1 MRVRTATGSDVPALI
16 VLGRHMHHES
26 RYRDLP
32 FEALRVGFSLHRW
45 IAADANRVTVAET
58 KGRMVGAMVSAIGSW
73 YFHGGKQAS
82 DLALYVLPEYRG
94 SRAALLLVRD
104 FLAWAAAN
112 DCIEATI
119 ATSTGINAES
129 AGRFL
134 AHTGFE
140 SCGGVFKQRLRPALG
155 ALQ

>member
-1 MRVRTATGSDVPALI
+1 MRVRAAVGSDVPALMA
-16 VLGRHMHHES
+16 LGRVMHNES
-26 RYRDLP
+26 RYSDLP

-45 IAADANRVTVAET
+45 IIMDDNRVAVAEAQ
-58 KGRMVGAMVSAIGSW
+58 GRMVGAMVSAIGTW

-82 DLALYVLPEYRG
+82 DLALFVLPEHRG

-104 FLAWAAAN
+104 FLDWAAASG
-112 DCIEATI
+112 CIEATI
-119 ATSTGINAES
+119 ATSTGINPET

-134 AHTGFE
+134 ERTGFE
-140 SCGGVFKQRLRPALG
+140 ACGGVFKQRLRAAPG